1 LEFSKLYNDDITIDI
16 AECLL
21 AELFDEVKQQ
31 FATMYSI
38 TINRHNLVDLDSST
52 AKKFSRHWIFHLPDR
67 QLFSDSRAVGAFV
80 KSLVARLEEE
90 KESGEL
96 ESKGRKILAKYMM
109 VNADAPKDGSVKLT
123 RFIDMGVYTR
133 NRLFRLMGSFK
144 FGKRPEAALR
154 ISSANTFP
162 FPGSFNN
169 AKFYL
174 PEMNADDEKKCD
186 AESDERLLDFQLFC
200 TSHAWDDHANALE
213 CTLVVPAHS
222 TKYKYPILPDPANIS
237 GGGEL
242 QKLALSE
249 YRAVECCTGSRRQFT
264 SRGES
269 PFPKLDEFINT
280 LGKRKG
286 LDGRIGTFSLGIDQ
300 PLPRTISYNML
311 GNRWCENVGR
321 AHKSNN
327 IIWNVHLVYRVC
339 WQCCHD
345 PDCRGFRGKE
355 IAITSTDVNTEIDEY
370 FFTHQQAD
378 ENEFNDPELEDAMRN
393 INISNHSEKA
403 AEEEEFE
410 DADLEEALLKL
421 AI

>member
-1 LEFSKLYNDDITIDI
+1 MYAVTIHR
-16 AECLL
+16 
-21 AELFDEVKQQ
+21 
-31 FATMYSI
+31 Y
-38 TINRHNLVDLDSST
+38 NLVDLDSST

-67 QLFSDSRAVGAFV
+67 QLFKDSRAAGVFV
-80 KSLVARLEEE
+80 KLLVARLEEE
-90 KESGEL
+90 KESGKL
-96 ESKGRKILAKYMM
+96 ESKGHEILAKYMM
-109 VNADAPKDGSVKLT
+109 VNADGPKDGNVKLT

-133 NRLFRLMGSFK
+133 NRLFRLLGSFK
-144 FGKRPEAALR
+144 FGKRPEASLR
-154 ISSANTFP
+154 IASANTFP
-162 FPGSFNN
+162 FPENFNN

-186 AESDERLLDFQLFC
+186 AESDERQLDFQQFC
-200 TSHAWDDHANALE
+200 ASHAWDDHANALE

-222 TKYKYPILPDPANIS
+222 TKRNYPILSDPGILS
-237 GGGEL
+237 GGSEQ
-242 QKLALSE
+242 QKLGCRGAAIE
-249 YRAVECCTGSRRQFT
+249 YRVSSRRPST

-269 PFPKLDEFINT
+269 PFPKLDEFIVNT

-286 LDGRIGTFSLGIDQ
+286 LDGTIGTFSLGIEQ

-355 IAITSTDVNTEIDEY
+355 IGITSTDVNTEIDEY
-370 FFTHQQAD
+370 FLAHQQAG
-378 ENEFNDPELEDAMRN
+378 ENEFNDPELEEAIRN
-393 INISNHSEKA
+393 INISNHHSEKA
-403 AEEEEFE
+403 AEEEEFD
-410 DADLEEALLKL
+410 DADLEEALSNL